1 MHTSH
6 PTAPLLVRRARLVP
20 VGRPARTREPVDL
33 RIRDGVVTHVADTLA
48 PEGGERVVDADGRWA
63 VPGLWDAHV
72 HLQQWA
78 RTLGRLDVGGATAPE
93 QVTAAVAEHVAHLPT
108 AVPTVVLGYGQR
120 TATWARQ
127 PTVAELDAV
136 SGPHPVALISG
147 DAHHGWLNS
156 RALEVLGVPARPGP
170 LEEAEWFAVLPRLDE
185 LGASE
190 DSAQALRTAVR
201 DAAAKGVVGLVDVEW
216 EDGHRLWPARVAQGA
231 DLLRVRTATYP
242 DDLDGVLSAGLRTGD
257 AVPGGGGLV
266 TMGPLKVI
274 FDGSLNTRTAW
285 CCEPYGGD
293 GTWRGTLNL
302 SPDELT
308 ALCARAHAGGLQ
320 VAVHAIGDAAVGA
333 ALDAVERSGARGSI
347 EHVQLVARR
356 DLPRFAALGVAA
368 SVQPAHLLDDR
379 DVTEHVWPD
388 RVDRAFALRSLLLA
402 GAELR
407 LGSDAPVAPLDP
419 WLAMAAAVHRSADA
433 RPAWTA
439 GEALTPAEALRASTD
454 GQTTLAEGSRG
465 DLALLDDD
473 PLAAKTDAASAA
485 ARLRAMQVAL
495 TVVAGRVTHGSL

>member
-1 MHTSH
+1 MRTS
-6 PTAPLLVRRARLVP
+6 PPAPPLLVRRARLVP
-20 VGRPARTREPVDL
+20 VGRPAPTGDPVDL
-33 RIRDGVVTHVADTLA
+33 RVRDGVVAQVAAGLA
-48 PEGGERVVDADGRWA
+48 PERGEQVVDAAGRWA

-72 HLQQWA
+72 HMQQWA
-78 RTLGRLDVGGATAPE
+78 RTLGRLDVSGAGGPE
-93 QVTAAVAEHVAHLPT
+93 QAAAAVAEHVARLPPSAPT
-108 AVPTVVLGYGQR
+108 AVLGYGQR
-120 TATWARQ
+120 TATWSRS

-136 SGPHPVALISG
+136 SGVHAVVLISG
-147 DAHHGWLNS
+147 DAHSGWLNS
-156 RALEVLGVPARPGP
+156 RALRLLGVPGRPGP
-170 LEEAEWFAVLPRLDE
+170 LEEAEWFAVLSRLDE
-185 LGASE
+185 LGAGE
-190 DSAQALRTAVR
+190 DAAQALHTAVR
-201 DAAAKGVVGLVDVEW
+201 DAAARGVVGVVDMEW
-216 EDGHRLWPARVAQGA
+216 EDGHRLWPRRVAEGA
-231 DLLRVRTATYP
+231 DLLRVRTATYA
-242 DDLDGVLSAGLRTGD
+242 DDLDGVLAAGLRTGD
-257 AVPGGGGLV
+257 PVPGGGGVV

-293 GTWRGTLNL
+293 STWRGTLNL

-308 ALCARAHAGGLQ
+308 ALCARAHGAGLR

-347 EHVQLVARR
+347 EHVQLVARH

-379 DVTEHVWPD
+379 DVTEHVWPG
-388 RVDRAFALRSLLLA
+388 RSDRAFALRSLLIA

-407 LGSDAPVAPLDP
+407 LGSDAPVARLDP

-439 GEALTPAEALRASTD
+439 AEALTATEALRASTD
-454 GQTTLAEGSRG
+454 GQTTLAPGSRG

-473 PLAAKTDAASAA
+473 PLAPEPDAASAA
-485 ARLRAMQVAL
+485 ARLREMPVAL
-495 TVVAGRVTHGSL
+495 TAVAGRITHRAL